1 MSSTNKHSDNLSREE
16 IQAYLSSNDEKVKH
30 AIEKKS
36 LTNHFDEEALNGWS
50 ENASDLTGLQQ
61 LDKKF
66 KPSSLNYYWI
76 GSSIVAASLIIGT
89 VFFMFSPKNESTQ
102 LATITQVEKTD
113 YILPDSVQKMVESPQ
128 KERISIQK
136 MMIKKQVSALEKSK
150 ESKEFEEKET
160 TVKEA
165 ESINILPVHKPEVK
179 SERQIL
185 KKIAAKEI
193 YLNELKL
200 VDYRAYRSKPFI
212 SVESL
217 QLSGVPADKESKEEQ
232 LKEAEKSMVEIAYFD
247 YIKKTT
253 KLLNEGDF
261 KQTLARCNIIL
272 SYYPDDINALFYS
285 GVCYY
290 NLSDYTNAIEA
301 FKHCLESKFDNF
313 DEEAEWLLAKSYDAK
328 GDKEKSKAMFQLI
341 KERGGYYSKKF

>member
-16 IQAYLSSNDEKVKH
+16 IQAYLSSKDEKVKH

-36 LTNHFDEEALNGWS
+36 LSNHFDNEALSGWS
-50 ENASDLTGLQQ
+50 ENASDFKGLEQ

-66 KPSSLNYYWI
+66 KPSTPNYYWI
-76 GSSIVAASLIIGT
+76 GSSIVAASLITGI
-89 VFFMFSPKNESTQ
+89 VFYMFSLKNEPVKQ
-102 LATITQVEKTD
+102 AALIQVETTD

-128 KERISIQK
+128 KERITIQK
-136 MMIKKQVSALEKSK
+136 IIIKKPVNTPEKAK
-150 ESKEFEEKET
+150 ESETKEIV
-160 TVKEA
+160 VKED
-165 ESINILPVHKPEVK
+165 ESINVLPVQKIEVK
-179 SERQIL
+179 SDKQIL

-200 VDYRAYRSKPFI
+200 VDYRAYRSKPVI
-212 SVESL
+212 TVESM

-232 LKEAEKSMVEIAYFD
+232 LKDAEKSMVEIAYFD

-253 KLLNEGDF
+253 KILNEENY

-313 DEEAEWLLAKSYDAK
+313 DEEAEWLLAKSYDAR